1 MSRALLFLKEPQSK
15 HRFVFFGANPRSPA
29 RPVAANGLQ
38 AGGKVED
45 VEDEVRGPCNT
56 HVAKEKQLWHRPDT
70 AQRQNPNICNGQ
82 TEKQASQMM
91 EEQPQLAWHLTAV
104 SDMKASKLE
113 LASGLQLVESM
124 FVDFGV

>member
-1 MSRALLFLKEPQSK
+1 
-15 HRFVFFGANPRSPA
+15 
-29 RPVAANGLQ
+29 
-38 AGGKVED
+38 
-45 VEDEVRGPCNT
+45 
-56 HVAKEKQLWHRPDT
+56 
-70 AQRQNPNICNGQ
+70 
-82 TEKQASQMM
+82 MM